1 MPMRESLLVA
11 MVTFAAACGGKVV
24 FDAGAGG
31 AGGASPTSTST
42 HAATNGTSGS
52 GAAPCATFCAAEV
65 SAGCAVPASGCEHVC
80 EVEQAY
86 AGPCASLAADLR
98 ACIVAKGFPS
108 APQCIDFQGCEAQ
121 QKTFTACEY
130 PPGGC
135 MPSTCVDAMGERACS
150 TTCGPHVY
158 ASQCKATAP
167 PSACTCLVD
176 GTVVGTCT
184 DELSSS
190 GECCIALFAQTK

>member
-1 MPMRESLLVA
+1 MRESLLVA

-42 HAATNGTSGS
+42 HAATSGTSSGS

-80 EVEQAY
+80 ELEQAY

-98 ACIVAKGFPS
+98 ACVVAKGFPS

-135 MPSTCVDAMGERACS
+135 MASTCVEQMGERACS

-190 GECCIALFAQTK
+190 GECCIALFAKTK